1 MTFPDEMGINV
12 YSYPKEGITEITEIE
27 KKKKVSPKS
36 SLVNQQVYQCCLQ
49 KHG

>member
-27 KKKKVSPKS
+27 KKKVSPKS